1 MSQSFIY
8 DTELRLTSEG
18 AQNGTRA
25 ISENTVLVVV
35 RGMSLAK
42 EFRIAITR
50 RPMTFN
56 QDVKALQC
64 AEDIDPQF
72 LFYALKARKEYIR
85 DLATEAS
92 HGTKKL
98 ETSTLNAVEIL
109 APETIEE
116 QQAIAEVALNY
127 DELIENNRRRITL
140 LEESARQLY
149 KEWFVRFRFP
159 GHEHVKTVDGV
170 PEGWARL
177 NLGSICDLKWGD
189 TNTTKD
195 SYVDTGF
202 DAYSAKG
209 LDGKLDHFDFDRDGI
224 VISAIGAQCGK
235 TWIARGNWSCIK
247 NTMRM
252 FPTDQRISVEYLFYA
267 TERGDFWQRRGG
279 AQPFISQGD
288 ARGLAIVVPPTLL
301 AKQFEDIANS
311 NLRMAKILADQ
322 NVHLAKARDLLLP
335 KLMSGAIAV

>member
-72 LFYALKARKEYIR
+72 LFYALKCRKEYIR

-98 ETSTLNAVEIL
+98 ETSTLNSVEIL
-109 APETIEE
+109 VPETIEE

-127 DELIENNRRRITL
+127 DELIENNRRRIAL
-140 LEESARQLY
+140 LEEATRQLY

-159 GHEHVKTVDGV
+159 GHEHVEIIDGV
-170 PEGWARL
+170 PEGWDRL
-177 NLGSICDLKWGD
+177 VLGSICDLKWGD
-189 TNTTKD
+189 TNTTKE
-195 SYVDTGF
+195 SYTDTGF

-209 LDGKLDHFDFDRDGI
+209 LDGKLDHFDFERDGI

-235 TWIARGNWSCIK
+235 TWIARGKWSCIK

-252 FPTDQRISVEYLFYA
+252 FPTHPRVSVEYLFYA
-267 TERGDFWQRRGG
+267 TERASFWQRRGG

-288 ARGLAIVVPPTLL
+288 ARGLPIVVPPVFL
-301 AKQFEDIANS
+301 AEQFEEVASS

-322 NVHLAKARDLLLP
+322 NIQLAKARDLLLP